1 MLNFLHPRKDLELL
15 RVSNLEG
22 FHNAGGKINIHRD
35 SYMAKTENIKK
46 KNLTKSQYLQM
57 THGEDFK
64 FFTQRWI

>member
-46 KNLTKSQYLQM
+46 KKTLPNLSIY
-57 THGEDFK
+57 
-64 FFTQRWI
+64 R

>member
-46 KNLTKSQYLQM
+46 KKPYQISV
-57 THGEDFK
+57 
-64 FFTQRWI
+64 FTDDSW